1 MRNFEERRAE
11 IFRRSEERIN
21 ALKQARK
28 RVLLCTVPVLVCAVI
43 WSAVALPGTLTEK
56 GGSDTLAESG
66 APRYIL
72 AEVKSRND
80 GIGYDKTFAEQSAV
94 SDIAALI
101 QAFYDT
107 PRELFSVA
115 TDTSSQKESGQNQP
129 SGIGGSEGTLPPKGE
144 GIQRPQG
151 GGNLTEEEQQ
161 SQPIEVDPINCAIT
175 LTAPDGSQKVYIF
188 TGDRLLGEKQ
198 SETLYLTEVE
208 TAALAEALGLSEY
221 PETKGAN

>member
-21 ALKQARK
+21 ARKQARK

-43 WSAVALPGTLTEK
+43 WSAVALPGTLTER
-56 GGSDTLAESG
+56 GGSNTLAESG

-101 QAFYDT
+101 QAFYDA
-107 PRELFSVA
+107 PRELPSA
-115 TDTSSQKESGQNQP
+115 SADTSSRKESGQNQP
-129 SGIGGSEGTLPPKGE
+129 LGIGGSDGTLPPKGE
-144 GIQRPQG
+144 GIQQPQTEGVGDLSQYSRP
-151 GGNLTEEEQQ
+151 
-161 SQPIEVDPINCAIT
+161 IAVDRIDCTIT
-175 LTAPDGSQKVYIF
+175 LTASDGSQKVYIF

-198 SETLYLTEVE
+198 SETLLLTEAE

>member
-11 IFRRSEERIN
+11 IFRRSEERIK
-21 ALKQARK
+21 ARKQARK
-28 RVLLCTVPVLVCAVI
+28 RVLLCTVPALVCAVI
-43 WSAVALPGTLTEK
+43 WSAVALPGMLTEK
-56 GGSDTLAESG
+56 GGSNTLAESG

-107 PRELFSVA
+107 PRELFSA
-115 TDTSSQKESGQNQP
+115 AIDTSSQEGGKDQQTIPESIDDPLQEEEIQHP
-129 SGIGGSEGTLPPKGE
+129 QGIGGNVSNP
-144 GIQRPQG
+144 QSRP
-151 GGNLTEEEQQ
+151 TAA
-161 SQPIEVDPINCAIT
+161 DPINCTIT
-175 LTAPDGSQKVYIF
+175 LTAPDGSQTVYIF

-198 SETLYLTEVE
+198 SETLYLTEAE
-208 TAALAEALGLSEY
+208 TAALAEALGLSES
-221 PETKGAN
+221 PEVKGAN